1 MKKRKIHRSNRKPS
15 NWIESWILGT
25 LPFTSAT
32 LHLYCS
38 VKCINIWVS
47 SIRMLFLYGRTCI
60 MMYVLLQVRSAKDH
74 TGEETAPI
82 GIGPCGQ
89 TPRTI
94 KTDDALGAHT
104 SSSPN
109 NTLETPGINYC
120 GWGGVVNQS
129 ISFWTWRQLTLRLL
143 KSLTHFPPNRLPWW
157 GCQDEPNA
165 FISVIL

>member
-1 MKKRKIHRSNRKPS
+1 MDLLLLWKGGASQARLSLS
-15 NWIESWILGT
+15 IEVQPLWL
-25 LPFTSAT
+25 
-32 LHLYCS
+32 
-38 VKCINIWVS
+38 
-47 SIRMLFLYGRTCI
+47 LFW
-60 MMYVLLQVRSAKDH
+60 SAKDH

-143 KSLTHFPPNRLPWW
+143 KSLTHFPPNPLP
-157 GCQDEPNA
+157 
-165 FISVIL
+165 